1 MRSVYFDTAP
11 WRVASTALLGRA
23 SRRAYYGPLAPVR
36 YGRIPV
42 VALPGKRW
50 VRVRNRV
57 AGIGADDLRQ
67 VHLEGRQ
74 SVSVMAAPRP
84 ARLFLGREVVGE
96 IIETGPAV
104 QFLRVGDRVAYQS
117 GQCCAT
123 LALEPPCRYCIIGAY
138 ALCQN
143 RFLPA
148 PQPVGGG
155 WSEQMLVHEQQ
166 VFLVPDSFTD
176 EQAALL
182 EPAATAAHGVLRRLP
197 QPGETALVIGAGA
210 EGLLAT
216 QAVQALAP
224 GGTAITVIAQ
234 HPFEAEMAARVGAAH
249 VIYDE
254 NVPASVA
261 RLTQAKRY
269 QRRGG
274 AELLVGGYD
283 VVYDSLG
290 TSASLQN
297 ALRWA
302 REGGAVVLLGTRRAP
317 LRVDLTPIW
326 YREVDLL
333 GAWQHGAENAPG
345 GHGSGTYGWGDGG
358 RESTFLVASRL
369 MREQR
374 LTPERL
380 ITHRFPLREYRQA
393 LATARQRAEHRS
405 LKVLLDMRDSTDPKG
420 RLAGIVAD
428 EVTSER

>member
-1 MRSVYFDTAP
+1 MRSIYFDTAP

-23 SRRAYYGPLAPVR
+23 SRRAYYGPLAPLR
-36 YGRIPV
+36 FGRIPA

-50 VRVRNRV
+50 VRVRNHV

-67 VHLEGRQ
+67 VHLEGRP
-74 SVSVMAAPRP
+74 SVAVMAAPRP
-84 ARLFLGREVVGE
+84 ARVFLGREVVGE
-96 IIETGPAV
+96 VIETGPAV
-104 QFLRVGDRVAYQS
+104 QFLRVGDRVAYQM

-123 LALEPPCRYCIIGAY
+123 LSLEPPCRYCVIGAY

-166 VFLVPDSFTD
+166 VFLVPDGFTD

-182 EPAATAAHGVLRRLP
+182 EPAARAAHGVLRRLP
-197 QPGETALVIGAGA
+197 QPGEAALVIGAGA

-224 GGTAITVIAQ
+224 GGTTITVIAQ
-234 HPFEAEMAARVGAAH
+234 HPFEAEMAARVGAAN
-249 VIYDE
+249 VVYDD

-261 RLTQAKRY
+261 RLAQAKRY

-274 AELLVGGYD
+274 AELLVGGFD

-302 REGGAVVLLGTRRAP
+302 REGGAVVLLGTRLTP
-317 LRVDLTPIW
+317 LRVDLTPVW

-333 GAWQHGAENAPG
+333 GGWQHGAENAPG
-345 GHGSGTYGWGDGG
+345 GHGSGAYGYGEGG
-358 RESTFLVASRL
+358 HESTFFVASRL

-393 LATARQRAEHRS
+393 LATARERGEHRS
-405 LKVLLDMRDSTDPKG
+405 IKVLLDMRDTTDPRG
-420 RLAGIVAD
+420 TLSGIVAD
-428 EVTSER
+428 EMATER

>member
-11 WRVASTALLGRA
+11 WRVATTALLGRA
-23 SRRAYYGPLAPVR
+23 SRRIYSSPLAPVR
-36 YGRIPV
+36 YGRFPAL
-42 VALPGKRW
+42 ALPGKRW

-57 AGIGADDLRQ
+57 AGIGADDLRL
-67 VHLEGRQ
+67 VYLESQ
-74 SVSVMAAPRP
+74 PSVAVMAAPRP
-84 ARLFLGREVVGE
+84 ARIFLGREVVGE
-96 IIETGPAV
+96 VIDTGPAV
-104 QFLRVGDRVAYQS
+104 QFLRVGDRVAYQT

-123 LALEPPCRYCIIGAY
+123 LALEPPCRYCAIGSY

-166 VFLVPDSFTD
+166 VALVPDGFSD

-182 EPAATAAHGVLRRLP
+182 EAAATATHGVLRRLP

-216 QAVQALAP
+216 QAAQALAP
-224 GGTAITVIAQ
+224 DGTAISVIAE
-234 HPFEAEMAARVGAAH
+234 HAFEAEMAARVGAAN
-249 VIYDE
+249 VIYDD
-254 NVPASVA
+254 NISASVA
-261 RLTQAKRY
+261 RLAQAKRY

-274 AELLVGGYD
+274 AELLIGGFD
-283 VVYDSLG
+283 VVYDSIG
-290 TSASLQN
+290 SSASVQN

-302 REGGAVVLLGTRRAP
+302 REGGAVVLLGTRPVP

-326 YREVDLL
+326 YREVSLL
-333 GAWQHGAENAPG
+333 GGWQHGAENAPG
-345 GHGSGTYGWGDGG
+345 GQGDAYDLGEGG
-358 RESTFLVASRL
+358 RDSTFFVASRL

-380 ITHRFPLREYRQA
+380 VTHRFPLREFRQA
-393 LATARQRAEHRS
+393 MATARDRAEHRS
-405 LKVLLDMRDSTDPKG
+405 IKVLLDMRDSTDPRD
-420 RLAGIVAD
+420 RLSGIVAD
-428 EVTSER
+428 EVTTEG